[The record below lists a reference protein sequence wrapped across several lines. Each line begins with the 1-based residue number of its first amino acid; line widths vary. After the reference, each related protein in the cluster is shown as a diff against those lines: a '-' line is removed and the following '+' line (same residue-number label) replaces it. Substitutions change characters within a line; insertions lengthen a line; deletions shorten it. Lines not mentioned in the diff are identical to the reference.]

1 MEFRRIVVV
10 QDDVETEE
18 VFDNGERMFGDDGG
32 ESAIGDDKDGD
43 SLTAVD
49 LVSESSLLQVVAEIA
64 VLRVVFEHVSNI
76 VGGDDGRSGGEG
88 EEEEKGFGATLSEI
102 VFFPFSVP
110 TIDAFTAFMLLS
122 TPHHIASSPIQETH
136 LLHQTSL
143 FQTHFSEFC
152 FTNVFSSFRVRCSHV
167 WCSGRCQ
174 EKAC

>member
-1 MEFRRIVVV
+1 MVERSGESGSVGDLVEFRRIVVV

-88 EEEEKGFGATLSEI
+88 EEEEKGFGGRHWRGERGE
-102 VFFPFSVP
+102 
-110 TIDAFTAFMLLS
+110 
-122 TPHHIASSPIQETH
+122 AS
-136 LLHQTSL
+136 L
-143 FQTHFSEFC
+143 
-152 FTNVFSSFRVRCSHV
+152 
-167 WCSGRCQ
+167 
-174 EKAC
+174 